1 MLGGLAGLIEV
12 GDAAYDLA
20 SDGADSQPRTLWLCD
35 VGWILCIALGLRA
48 VWGHDVRRPAAARL
62 SALLLQV
69 MTPAQPHGSPKWRGQ
84 SCGLA
89 SPGR

>member
-35 VGWILCIALGLRA
+35 VGWILCIVLGLHA
-48 VWGHDVRRPAAARL
+48 VWGHDVRAAPRL
-62 SALLLQV
+62 CA
-69 MTPAQPHGSPKWRGQ
+69 MP
-84 SCGLA
+84 A
-89 SPGR
+89 SPHSCCRS